1 MFIYQ
6 RVDGK
11 NPYFQL
17 ETFCFFASA
26 SGRLKPALVAVPGA
40 PDFHRKSSHGGFI
53 TVTLW

>member
-1 MFIYQ
+1 M
-6 RVDGK
+6 GK